1 MLLAIDI
8 GNTDTVVGVFYGD
21 KLKNSFRVASKLNFT
36 VDESGFFVTGLLE
49 RMGILPGD
57 IDRVVM
63 ASVVPS
69 LTPIFERMCH
79 KYLECE
85 PLVVSSKVKLPIKL
99 GYDDPREMGAD
110 RIADAVAAFVKFGG
124 PIIIVDYGTA
134 TTFNVVTA
142 DGLYVGGVI
151 APGVKTAGSG
161 LAEKAARLFE
171 VRIEKPDRIIGKTTA
186 ESIKSGLFYGTIGQ
200 VDSILELIINEIGQK
215 TRIIATGGLS
225 AEFAPYSKYIED
237 FYPELT
243 LEGLKIIADRQ

>member
-1 MLLAIDI
+1 VLLAIDI
-8 GNTDTVVGVFYGD
+8 GNTDTVVGVFDGE

-36 VDESGFFVTGLLE
+36 VDESGFLVTGLLE
-49 RMGILPGD
+49 RMGIASDD

-63 ASVVPS
+63 ASVVPG
-69 LTPIFERMCH
+69 LTPIFERMCS
-79 KYLECE
+79 KYVGCD

-124 PIIIVDYGTA
+124 PVILVDYGTA

-142 DGLYVGGVI
+142 EGVYVGGVI
-151 APGVKTAGSG
+151 APGIKTAGAG

-186 ESIKSGLFYGTIGQ
+186 ESIKSGMFYGTIGQ
-200 VDSILELIINEIGQK
+200 VDAILDLIMQEMGQK
-215 TRIIATGGLS
+215 PKIIATGGLS
-225 AEFAPYSKYIED
+225 SEFAPHSKYIEQV
-237 FYPELT
+237 FPELT
-243 LEGLKIIADRQ
+243 LEGLRIIANSQ